1 MKIIPKYSKYITCRN
16 ATCVNP
22 YGILQP
28 QLLAEMPRSP
38 PPRRGYETPVK
49 RQHVRVANEPDQGW
63 NTEGQWF
70 VGTVETNLNLQG
82 MDTYPTWGSW
92 ENHLQNG
99 IFGGYVSFLEGK
111 PSESKGSKVKTTVS
125 WYQVDNHLFKKHED
139 MPSQHVYNWQ
149 KAIYRLELEFK
160 RVVFCSS
167 ASSLLQTK
175 QLRAIQTLEA
185 ICVRHL
191 ELLLDVLHSSTLPKI
206 LHLLQTVQVF
216 TWAPE
221 GGILHIYWNDR
232 WSFWVNLTILTK
244 APLPATLSN
253 THVWFIFQGHGGA
266 PCKTGSSTP
275 QHLSHSPSFGSSCTS
290 CVEKVLKILVTF
302 KSETAW

>member
-1 MKIIPKYSKYITCRN
+1 
-16 ATCVNP
+16 
-22 YGILQP
+22 
-28 QLLAEMPRSP
+28 
-38 PPRRGYETPVK
+38 
-49 RQHVRVANEPDQGW
+49 
-63 NTEGQWF
+63 
-70 VGTVETNLNLQG
+70 
-82 MDTYPTWGSW
+82 
-92 ENHLQNG
+92 
-99 IFGGYVSFLEGK
+99 
-111 PSESKGSKVKTTVS
+111 
-125 WYQVDNHLFKKHED
+125 

-232 WSFWVNLTILTK
+232 WSFWVNLTILMK

-253 THVWFIFQGHGGA
+253 THVWFIFQGHGGG
-266 PCKTGSSTP
+266 TVQNRIFNTP
-275 QHLSHSPSFGSSCTS
+275 TFEPLPVLRVELHLLCREGLENPGDFQKWNSLIG
-290 CVEKVLKILVTF
+290 
-302 KSETAW
+302 